1 MEGGVEWD
9 ADELRLLV
17 VPDRGV
23 GLRRRLGDT
32 RRAFAERLLQR
43 RRRHAAAARDAT
55 TTKTSSR
62 VRKQR
67 RQKQR
72 QQQQQQLETASATTI
87 IDNLTRKLRASGS
100 AVLGKSNVE

>member
-1 MEGGVEWD
+1 MEGGVDWD

-55 TTKTSSR
+55 TTKSSSR

-67 RQKQR
+67 RQKQQR
-72 QQQQQQLETASATTI
+72 QQQQLETASATTI
-87 IDNLTRKLRASGS
+87 IDNLTRELRASGS
-100 AVLGKSNVE
+100 GVPGKSNVK